1 MSTGIVIVLAVGV
14 AAIVIFGA
22 LGLLVIARL
31 RRTIKTQFQALD
43 DVLGTMRANQGR
55 DEPGE
60 GP

>member
-14 AAIVIFGA
+14 AAIVILGA
-22 LGLLVIARL
+22 LGLLLIARL
-31 RRTIKTQFQALD
+31 RRTIKTQFKALD
-43 DVLGTMRANQGR
+43 DVLNTMRASQGR

>member
-14 AAIVIFGA
+14 SAIIILGG

-31 RRTIKTQFQALD
+31 RRTIKTQFKALD
-43 DVLGTMRANQGR
+43 DVLGTMRASQGR

-60 GP
+60 PR

>member
-31 RRTIKTQFQALD
+31 RRTIKTQFKALD
-43 DVLGTMRANQGR
+43 DVLDTMRASQGR
-55 DEPGE
+55 DEPSK

>member
-31 RRTIKTQFQALD
+31 RRTIKTQFKALD
-43 DVLGTMRANQGR
+43 DVLNTMRASQGR